1 MEDCKTHLKKMRP
14 KLSESSLKTY
24 CNILRNLYKDVFK
37 DEFHY
42 EPLIKESEKVLKHL
56 ENVKYNVRK
65 TILSSLVAIS
75 EGVVQ
80 NKYRKQMLED
90 AQKYNALQ
98 KQNIMTDA
106 QRENWMSWKDV
117 EEHLDTLKKKYYY
130 IFKEKSPKME
140 DILDLQKFI
149 ILSCYVLIPPRRLQD
164 FCLMKVRD
172 ITKEKD
178 NFYEKGAF
186 HFRQYKTA
194 KFLGLQ
200 IEKVPKTLEVLLRKW
215 IAFTSGKSDF
225 LFFNYYGKE
234 FTSSGL
240 TKVLNTIFG
249 KKISV
254 NQLRHIYITDKSAPL
269 MEELQKTADEMGHST
284 AQAKLYVK
292 KPEK

>member
-1 MEDCKTHLKKMRP
+1 
-14 KLSESSLKTY
+14 
-24 CNILRNLYKDVFK
+24 LYRDIFK

-56 ENVKYNVRK
+56 EAVKYNVRK

-106 QRENWMSWKDV
+106 QRENWMSWASV
-117 EEHLDTLKKKYYY
+117 EEHLETLKKKYYY

-140 DILDLQKFI
+140 DLLDLQKYI

-164 FCLMKVRD
+164 FCLMKVRG
-172 ITKEKD
+172 ITKDKD
-178 NFYEKGAF
+178 NFYEKGVF

-200 IEKVPKTLEVLLRKW
+200 MERVPKTLEVLLRKW
-215 IAFTSGKSDF
+215 IAFTAGKSDF
-225 LFFNYYGKE
+225 LFFNFYGKE

-254 NQLRHIYITDKSAPL
+254 NQLRHIYITEKSAPL
-269 MEELQKTADEMGHST
+269 MEELAKTAADMGHST
-284 AQAKLYVK
+284 NQAKLYVK
-292 KPEK
+292 HD

>member
-1 MEDCKTHLKKMRP
+1 MEDCKEHLKKMRP

-56 ENVKYNVRK
+56 EHVKYNVRK

-140 DILDLQKFI
+140 DVLDLQKFI

-215 IAFTSGKSDF
+215 IAFTAGKSDF

-254 NQLRHIYITDKSAPL
+254 NQLRHIYITEKSGPL
-269 MEELQKTADEMGHST
+269 IAQLAQQAKDMGHSEN
-284 AQAKLYVK
+284 QQKLYVK
-292 KPEK
+292 IENS

>member
-98 KQNIMTDA
+98 KQNIMTYA
-106 QRENWMSWKDV
+106 QRENCMSGKDV

-140 DILDLQKFI
+140 DVLDLQKFI